1 MDQRGYSPAP
11 FVDVKLEGEFWRER
25 LETVLSRTIPSQHVK
40 LGESDILA
48 SLKLPQPPPPLR
60 YPRNSHGFTVQ
71 VFWDSDVGKWVEAA
85 AYALSHRRD
94 PDIEAKIDA
103 IVDDLAKAQRP
114 DGYLN
119 CWYNGREPDKRW
131 TNLRDNHELYN
142 CGHLLEGAIAYFQ
155 ITGRRRFLDIMERYL
170 DHIAATF
177 GTGPGQKRG
186 YPGHQ
191 EIELALY
198 KLYRLTGDKR
208 RLDLAT
214 YFINERGRQPHYFTQ
229 EAIARGDDPAKFHH
243 LTYEYSQSH
252 IPVREQTK
260 VVGHAVRAMYMLA
273 GMADLAAELN
283 DDGLKRACETLWK
296 DVTTAQMY
304 VTAGLGPE
312 KSNEGFTEAYDLPNE
327 TAYAETC
334 ASVALIFWAH
344 RMLHLDLDGQYGDV
358 MERALYN
365 GALVG
370 LSREGTHYFYANPLE
385 SRGQH
390 SRWAWHVC
398 PCCTMNVSRLVASV
412 SGYFISTKPDSVA
425 FHLYGGISTEV
436 TLGGVKVA
444 LRETSDY
451 PWDGAVKI
459 AVDPASP
466 AKFSVALRIPDW
478 AKGASFEGQRR
489 RRPAQ
494 RHQGLCLHRTDVAS
508 GRRHCPRS
516 ADAGRAHIRAPESAD
531 GRWPGR
537 AAARAVGLLL
547 RGSRQSRGG
556 GAALP
561 VAAQRCDQRQEVR
574 QGVWRGDAD
583 GAGVALVGGR
593 RPALHDG
600 AAARRTRRAHR
611 HSLLPL
617 EQPRRRFDVGVAA
630 RGGRALSRDARTLL
644 KPLDPGRVDLRRPFA
659 DGFAGD
665 PPRRRDVRE
674 RQQDEGA
681 LQHAGVGQGEAR
693 RVEREI
699 VISQHVDVHGA
710 RAPALLGGAIAAK
723 RGFNFQRPPQQSLGR
738 KGRRDFQSEVD
749 KRRLVRDAPGRR
761 AVVGGAGDELHVG
774 AVAKSVDRARER
786 RPAHRPHCRRG
797 PQARTAF
804 SQRVRRRVSVTP
816 TSAKV
821 AGTGACGLCTVTRN
835 SLTAGNSANNASVT
849 NPAAA
854 STSLHAFAVNAL
866 EAISATVP

>member
-1 MDQRGYSPAP
+1 MDQRGYAPTP
-11 FVDVKLEGEFWRER
+11 FVDVKLEGEFWKER

-40 LGESDILA
+40 LGESGILA

-60 YPRNSHGFTVQ
+60 YPRNAHGFTVQ

-155 ITGRRRFLDIMERYL
+155 ITGRRRFLDVMERYV

-208 RLDLAT
+208 RLDLAA

-229 EAIARGDDPAKFHH
+229 EAMARGDDPAKFHH

-283 DDGLKRACETLWK
+283 DEGLKRACETLWK

-412 SGYFISTKPDSVA
+412 SGYFVSTKPDSVA
-425 FHLYGGISTEV
+425 FHLYGGIATEA

-444 LRETSDY
+444 LREVSDY

-466 AKFSVALRIPDW
+466 AAFSVALRIPEW
-478 AKGASFEGQRR
+478 AKGATLTVNGEAVPLNVTRGYAFIE
-489 RRPAQ
+489 
-494 RHQGLCLHRTDVAS
+494 RTWKA
-508 GRRHCPRS
+508 
-516 ADAGRAHIRAPESAD
+516 
-531 GRWPGR
+531 
-537 AAARAVGLLL
+537 
-547 RGSRQSRGG
+547 
-556 GAALP
+556 
-561 VAAQRCDQRQEVR
+561 
-574 QGVWRGDAD
+574 GDAIALD
-583 GAGVALVGGR
+583 LPMPAERIFANPKVRMDVGRVALR
-593 RPALHDG
+593 RGPLVYCCEEVDNPG
-600 AAARRTRRAHR
+600 AEVQRF
-611 HSLLPL
+611 LLPRNA
-617 EQPRRRFDVGVAA
+617 PIAA
-630 RGGRALSRDARTLL
+630 KKSEKAFGAVTLT
-644 KPLDPGRVDLRRPFA
+644 
-659 DGFAGD
+659 
-665 PPRRRDVRE
+665 
-674 RQQDEGA
+674 
-681 LQHAGVGQGEAR
+681 
-693 RVEREI
+693 
-699 VISQHVDVHGA
+699 
-710 RAPALLGGAIAAK
+710 APALRLSAGDGALYTSA
-723 RGFNFQRPPQQSLGR
+723 PP
-738 KGRRDFQSEVD
+738 
-749 KRRLVRDAPGRR
+749 R
-761 AVVGGAGDELHVG
+761 AEPAELTAVPYYLWNNRGAGSMLVWVPETD
-774 AVAKSVDRARER
+774 
-786 RPAHRPHCRRG
+786 
-797 PQARTAF
+797 
-804 SQRVRRRVSVTP
+804 
-816 TSAKV
+816 
-821 AGTGACGLCTVTRN
+821 
-835 SLTAGNSANNASVT
+835 AS
-849 NPAAA
+849 
-854 STSLHAFAVNAL
+854 
-866 EAISATVP
+866 